1 MDDGNWTTDLAD
13 ERRQYAMQHIECIR
27 ETITKLRDDRRDDK
41 ELFVKLTQCIGSL
54 YGLKE
59 EL

>member
-1 MDDGNWTTDLAD
+1 MEHRNWTADLVD
-13 ERRQYAMQHIECIR
+13 ERRGYAMQHIECIR
-27 ETITKLRDDRRDDK
+27 ETITKLRDNRQDDK

-59 EL
+59 EI